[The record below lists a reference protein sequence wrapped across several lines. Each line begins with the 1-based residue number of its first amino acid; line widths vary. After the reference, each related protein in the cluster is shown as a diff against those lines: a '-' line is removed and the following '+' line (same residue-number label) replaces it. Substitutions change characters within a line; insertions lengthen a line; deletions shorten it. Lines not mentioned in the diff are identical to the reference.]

1 MKLVLTDDVK
11 GLGHRG
17 DVVNVAEGYGRNFL
31 LPKALAFPATAGN
44 VKRLE
49 QEKKRYDT
57 RIEHEKDEA
66 AAVAKSIEGA
76 KIVLRKK
83 SGENDSLY
91 GSVTSSE
98 VADALEAKGI
108 TVDKR
113 KIDLEEPIKKL
124 GTHVVHVKLHR
135 DVTVALTLEVLPL
148 AN

>member
-31 LPKALAFPATAGN
+31 LPKALAIYATAGN
-44 VKRLE
+44 EKRLG
-49 QEKKRYDT
+49 QEMKDYDT
-57 RIEHEKDEA
+57 RIEHGEDKA

-76 KIVLRKK
+76 KIVLHKK
-83 SGENDSLY
+83 SSESDSLY

-113 KIDLEEPIKKL
+113 KIDLEEPIKRL
-124 GTHVVHVKLHR
+124 GTHTVHVKLHR
-135 DVTVALTLEVLPL
+135 DVTVALTLEVRPL